1 MRKTAAQC
9 TEREINALRAERAHA
24 RIKEVKF
31 LSGKIGEKFE
41 GIISGVI
48 SSGLFV
54 ELLEF
59 PVEGFI
65 SVSSFRDDYYVF
77 EKEKH
82 RLLGKD
88 TKKSFMLGDKLEIRV
103 KNVKIAERQV
113 DFSPVKYQS
122 V

>member
-1 MRKTAAQC
+1 MSAIEKATTHYRGFSLFDPVPYRTA
-9 TEREINALRAERAHA
+9 
-24 RIKEVKF
+24 
-31 LSGKIGEKFE
+31 SFE